1 MTQLFIFSVIILQDV
16 LKLINFYFKCF
27 TIFLGKIKIK
37 GDFKGSHKKTDR
49 AFKNS
54 RAIDDRIL
62 SYFFKKHVM
71 GAIGA
76 QAFPMGQA
84 RETHALALTGI

>member
-1 MTQLFIFSVIILQDV
+1 MTQSFIFSVIILQDV

-27 TIFLGKIKIK
+27 TLFLGKIIKIK

-54 RAIDDRIL
+54 RAMNERIV
-62 SYFFKKHVM
+62 SYFKKKKCY
-71 GAIGA
+71 G
-76 QAFPMGQA
+76 GQ
-84 RETHALALTGI
+84 RGTGIPYGAG

>member
-1 MTQLFIFSVIILQDV
+1 MTNYLYFQILQNV

-27 TIFLGKIKIK
+27 TLSLGKIKNK

-54 RAIDDRIL
+54 TA
-62 SYFFKKHVM
+62 
-71 GAIGA
+71 
-76 QAFPMGQA
+76 GQ
-84 RETHALALTGI
+84 